1 LAWNWRDRYLTTT
14 NDSGT
19 TNVYND
25 PFNGQQIQFGMPVYA
40 AASGRLDGSISYRLT
55 DNVNIKLDVQNIT
68 DEDQRTEME
77 ILQGRFVDRA
87 VFVTD
92 RRIGLH
98 LGINF

>member
-1 LAWNWRDRYLTTT
+1 
-14 NDSGT
+14 
-19 TNVYND
+19 
-25 PFNGQQIQFGMPVYA
+25 MPVYA

-98 LGINF
+98 LGVNF